1 MSSKQPPPFTSK
13 TPIPATSAVGAK
25 FYKPPNVLKQ
35 KVGTGG
41 LASDILERAQRLL
54 EDNKIDFNP
63 MAEHYLDMLR
73 RAIDN
78 AYNPTTEH
86 TNEEVMTSLIAPI
99 MQLKANGSMF
109 HYPLISRISQHM
121 ILFLEELEEP
131 QEDLLEILHAYYT
144 TIRAI
149 LVSKIKNDGGE
160 HGEALFQ
167 ALASA
172 CKRYSEKHKL
182 MR

>member
-1 MSSKQPPPFTSK
+1 MNNKQPPPFTSK
-13 TPIPATSAVGAK
+13 TSLPATSAVGAK

-78 AYNPTTEH
+78 AYNPTAEH

-144 TIRAI
+144 TIRAV
-149 LVSKIKNDGGE
+149 LASKIKNDGGE
-160 HGEALFQ
+160 HGEALYQ

-172 CKRYSEKHKL
+172 CKRYLEKHKIE
-182 MR
+182 R